1 MNRNIPRIARL
12 AAAAL
17 AVLALAAAFVLR
29 FSYSTSFLYPGYCGF
44 DSAIFQT
51 IGKYWAEGVTPYA
64 RLFDHKGP
72 LIFFVDA
79 VGYWLHGRAGILVVQ
94 TVSLAVTVW
103 GLYRLGR
110 TGLSRPWTAG
120 AVALALVYLARTF
133 DEGNMT
139 EEYSLPFLAVSL
151 YLAARWCL
159 ARKRDP
165 AAPHPWQWAA
175 VYGASFAA
183 ILMLRVTSAV
193 AVCSYVLVIALA
205 LLAGRQWKNLL
216 ANMGGFLGGFALLT
230 GPFAVYFACKG
241 SLADMLY
248 GTIGYNI
255 GRQWKNLLA
264 NMGGFLGGFALL
276 TGPFAVY
283 FACKGSLADMLY
295 GTIGYNIFYATEFS
309 IREYYANSQWAA
321 STLSR
326 VLTDFGAPLF
336 LLAVLCIAALV
347 RGKNDLLAWGGLLS
361 GALSMYVL
369 FTNRPYVHY
378 FMIVTPLIPLAFVL
392 AAELVRGS
400 NGKKLAL
407 AAPVLCALWA
417 VSLLIRLPGWSTDSF
432 MAKYPYETQSYNN
445 AARAAVAVIPKE
457 ERDSVLGYNVDAQW
471 YLAADIQPCQRYF
484 IHQDWQ
490 AAEDPSMRSEIDEFL
505 TKDPPKWLVV
515 SGPVEDTVQQLLDE
529 QYTAVSGEQQ
539 FTDYASYVLYRRN
552 S

>member
-1 MNRNIPRIARL
+1 M
-12 AAAAL
+12 
-17 AVLALAAAFVLR
+17 
-29 FSYSTSFLYPGYCGF
+29 
-44 DSAIFQT
+44 
-51 IGKYWAEGVTPYA
+51 
-64 RLFDHKGP
+64 
-72 LIFFVDA
+72 
-79 VGYWLHGRAGILVVQ
+79 
-94 TVSLAVTVW
+94 
-103 GLYRLGR
+103 
-110 TGLSRPWTAG
+110 
-120 AVALALVYLARTF
+120 
-133 DEGNMT
+133 
-139 EEYSLPFLAVSL
+139 
-151 YLAARWCL
+151 
-159 ARKRDP
+159 
-165 AAPHPWQWAA
+165 
-175 VYGASFAA
+175 
-183 ILMLRVTSAV
+183 
-193 AVCSYVLVIALA
+193 
-205 LLAGRQWKNLL
+205 
-216 ANMGGFLGGFALLT
+216 
-230 GPFAVYFACKG
+230 
-241 SLADMLY
+241 
-248 GTIGYNI
+248 
-255 GRQWKNLLA
+255 
-264 NMGGFLGGFALL
+264 
-276 TGPFAVY
+276 
-283 FACKGSLADMLY
+283 
-295 GTIGYNIFYATEFS
+295 
-309 IREYYANSQWAA
+309 
-321 STLSR
+321 
-326 VLTDFGAPLF
+326 
-336 LLAVLCIAALV
+336 
-347 RGKNDLLAWGGLLS
+347 LAWGGLLS

-407 AAPVLCALWA
+407 AAPALCALWA

>member
-1 MNRNIPRIARL
+1 MKRTIPRPARL
-12 AAAAL
+12 AAAVL
-17 AVLALAAAFVLR
+17 AVLALAAVFVVR

-51 IGKYWAEGVTPYA
+51 IGKYWTQGFTPYSQ
-64 RLFDHKGP
+64 LFDHKGP

-94 TVSLAVTVW
+94 TLSLAAAIW

-110 TGLSRPWTAG
+110 TALSRPWALG
-120 AVALALVYLARTF
+120 AAALALVYLARTF

-159 ARKRDP
+159 ARRDDP

-175 VYGASFAA
+175 VYGVSFGAV
-183 ILMLRVTSAV
+183 LMLRVTSAV
-193 AVCSYVLVIALA
+193 AVCSYVLVITLA
-205 LLAGRQWKNLL
+205 LLVSRQWKNLF
-216 ANMGGFLGGFALLT
+216 ANMGGFLGGFVLIT

-241 SLADMLY
+241 SLGDM
-248 GTIGYNI
+248 
-255 GRQWKNLLA
+255 
-264 NMGGFLGGFALL
+264 F
-276 TGPFAVY
+276 
-283 FACKGSLADMLY
+283 Y

-309 IREYYANSQWAA
+309 IAEYYAGNQWAA
-321 STLSR
+321 STLNR

-336 LLAVLCIAALV
+336 LLAVLCIAALI
-347 RGKNDLLAWGGLLS
+347 RRKTDLLAWGGLLS
-361 GALSMYVL
+361 TALSMYVL
-369 FTNRPYVHY
+369 FSNRPYVHY

-392 AAELVRGS
+392 AAELFRG
-400 NGKKLAL
+400 GKGCKLAW
-407 AAPVLCALWA
+407 AAPALCGLWA
-417 VSLLIRLPGWSTDSF
+417 VSLLVRLPGWNADSF
-432 MAKYPYETQSYNN
+432 MARYPYEVLDYNN
-445 AARAAVAVIPKE
+445 AARSVAAVIPAE

-471 YLAADIQPCQRYF
+471 YLAADIRPCQRYF

-490 AAEDPSMRSEIDEFL
+490 AQDDPAMRAEINESLRQ
-505 TKDPPKWLVV
+505 DPPKWLAVD
-515 SGPVEDTVQQLLDE
+515 GPVEAGVQQLLDE

-539 FTDYASYVLYRRN
+539 FEEYGNYVLYRRN

>member
-29 FSYSTSFLYPGYCGF
+29 FSYSTSFLYSGYCGF

-79 VGYWLHGRAGILVVQ
+79 VGYWLHGRAGILVAQ

-103 GLYRLGR
+103 GVYRLGR
-110 TGLSRPWTAG
+110 TGLSRPWAAG

-159 ARKRDP
+159 ARKKDP

-205 LLAGRQWKNLL
+205 LLA
-216 ANMGGFLGGFALLT
+216 
-230 GPFAVYFACKG
+230 
-241 SLADMLY
+241 
-248 GTIGYNI
+248 

-347 RGKNDLLAWGGLLS
+347 RRKNDLLAWGGLLS

-407 AAPVLCALWA
+407 AAPALCALWA

-432 MAKYPYETQSYNN
+432 MAKYPYETQPYNN
-445 AARAAVAVIPKE
+445 AARAAAAVIPKE